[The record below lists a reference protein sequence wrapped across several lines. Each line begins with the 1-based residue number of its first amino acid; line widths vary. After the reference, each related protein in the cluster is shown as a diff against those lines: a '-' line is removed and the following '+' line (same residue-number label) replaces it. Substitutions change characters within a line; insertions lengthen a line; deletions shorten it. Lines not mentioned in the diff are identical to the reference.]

1 MSNAKNKLSRV
12 LSELQ
17 KLHEELP
24 KELAIQRSET
34 SSETTRSQRLQFLLQ
49 FQCDLLPG
57 ITGKTQDLGGQAKRE
72 NAQSKTVSHHPKVAG
87 YVYVSLACLGM
98 LFYIMLFAL
107 Q

>member
-1 MSNAKNKLSRV
+1 MSNTKNKLSRV
-12 LSELQ
+12 LSELLQ

-34 SSETTRSQRLQFLLQ
+34 SSETTHSQRLLFLFL
-49 FQCDLLPG
+49 FLCDLLPG
-57 ITGKTQDLGGQAKRE
+57 ITGKILEAKHKRE
-72 NAQSKTVSHHPKVAG
+72 NAQSQAVSHHPKVAG
-87 YVYVSLACLGM
+87 YTNVSLACMGM

>member
-34 SSETTRSQRLQFLLQ
+34 SSETTRSQRLLFL

-57 ITGKTQDLGGQAKRE
+57 ITGKILEAKHKRE
-72 NAQSKTVSHHPKVAG
+72 NAQSQAVSHHPKVAG
-87 YVYVSLACLGM
+87 YTYVSLSCLGM
-98 LFYIMLFAL
+98 LFCIMLFAL